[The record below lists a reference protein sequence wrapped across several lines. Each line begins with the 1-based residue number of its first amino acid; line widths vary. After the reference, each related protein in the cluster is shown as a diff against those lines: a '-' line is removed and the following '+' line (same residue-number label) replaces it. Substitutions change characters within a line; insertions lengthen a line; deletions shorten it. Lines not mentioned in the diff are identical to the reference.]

1 MRRLR
6 EERGLSQAELAEAAD
21 LSVQFVAALEQES
34 RSATLKSVDKLS
46 GALGVTTSQLFA
58 AGEAKRKKRSAVDQI
73 AALLDGLTTR
83 QQGHIINAVK
93 EMRKLVGRRG

>member
-1 MRRLR
+1 M
-6 EERGLSQAELAEAAD
+6 SQAELAEAAD